1 MCRNQTGR
9 INDITD
15 KTELW
20 WTKMMYRISGKLEAA
35 SALNLLK
42 THNTLRRRFC
52 NQRIVLSLSLLSG
65 ALNKWDLLYVMTD
78 EIHCMFSVVVT
89 ENISVLRISKFS
101 WKYLGHQSHVS
112 VRDPSQHPSPRS
124 SMTCSVQH
132 NAKSQHRSCIPHTI
146 NWISNRK
153 TDKSANTHHFTRH
166 LWLSE
171 WTDGYI
177 SPRKNKKIRQKTK
190 KTISSWISKR
200 LATLGQK
207 IKCVCITA
215 RKSTEYSLSLV
226 ELELKYT
233 IPVVELQGD
242 WEGPGPHSSLTAPL
256 GL

>member
-112 VRDPSQHPSPRS
+112 VRDPSQHPSPHS

-177 SPRKNKKIRQKTK
+177 SPRKIRKSDKKTK
-190 KTISSWISKR
+190 KNNIIMDQQETSNIRPENQVCMLYSSQIHR
-200 LATLGQK
+200 ILTVLGRARTK
-207 IKCVCITA
+207 IYYSSGRIT
-215 RKSTEYSLSLV
+215 
-226 ELELKYT
+226 
-233 IPVVELQGD
+233 G
-242 WEGPGPHSSLTAPL
+242 
-256 GL
+256 GLRGTRPS